1 LTRRGYCFLAASEE
15 GREAGVTSP
24 FLHSG
29 KKSTAQPDMLKA
41 VLIFIAYREA
51 FEKFAVAASSF
62 GAGDVR
68 HHKTTVAEY
77 QRSGSVE

>member
-1 LTRRGYCFLAASEE
+1 
-15 GREAGVTSP
+15 
-24 FLHSG
+24 
-29 KKSTAQPDMLKA
+29 MLKA
-41 VLIFIAYREA
+41 VLIFIACREA